1 MTEHPTD
8 IAAETAT
15 PRADKDE
22 GSLFLGMIVCWL
34 LNMVHLGVAYLF
46 FVSGDRTLPTVFVLV
61 GAIGLLQIAYVAP
74 IWYAVRRRGKRRMA
88 KGIAIAAG
96 ITLLVNSILWLVL
109 CVNGS

>member
-1 MTEHPTD
+1 MAHDVKAE
-8 IAAETAT
+8 AANSILTG
-15 PRADKDE
+15 DE

-61 GAIGLLQIAYVAP
+61 GAIGLLQIAYVVP
-74 IWYAVRRRGKRRMA
+74 MWYAVRRRGKRKMA

-96 ITLLVNSILWLVL
+96 ITLLANSILWLVL
-109 CVNGS
+109 YVNGS

>member
-1 MTEHPTD
+1 MSDRPADITTE
-8 IAAETAT
+8 AATS
-15 PRADKDE
+15 RADKDE

-61 GAIGLLQIAYVAP
+61 GAIGLLQIAYVVP

-88 KGIAIAAG
+88 KGIAIAAC
-96 ITLLVNSILWLVL
+96 ITLLANSILWLVL
-109 CVNGS
+109 YVNGS